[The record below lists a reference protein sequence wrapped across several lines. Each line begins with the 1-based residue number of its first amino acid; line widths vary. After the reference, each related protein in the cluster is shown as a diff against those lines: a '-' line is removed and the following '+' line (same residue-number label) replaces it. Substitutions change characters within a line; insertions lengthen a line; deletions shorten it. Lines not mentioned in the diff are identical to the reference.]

1 LTDKKMSDIMSNIV
15 VVVDSREK
23 QNDHILSY
31 LKDNDIPY
39 IVEKL
44 HSADYSFILPD
55 YPELNMD
62 RKILVEKKNSLDEIS
77 QNFTSGRERFAREFE
92 RLTDEKIH
100 LVVEDATWKKLTKGS
115 YRSKLPPKSF
125 TASMLTWSIRYRCP
139 VWFVGR
145 DESPELIHKL
155 LHYELLE
162 FLKGMK

>member
-1 LTDKKMSDIMSNIV
+1 MTDKEMQLILNDILIIC
-15 VVVDSREK
+15 DSRE
-23 QNDHILSY
+23 QRNEHIIKY
-31 LKDNDIPY
+31 LTENKIPY
-39 IVEKL
+39 IIKKL
-44 HSADYSFILPD
+44 DSADYSFELPN
-55 YPELNMD
+55 YPHLNMD

-77 QNFTSGRERFAREFE
+77 QNFTSGRDRFAREFE

-115 YRSKLPPKSF
+115 YRSKLPPASF

-162 FLKGMK
+162 NLKGRD